1 MLLYDAVVGVK
12 DGRMGERKHKGTV
25 QTETKKHF
33 PGYSLRC
40 TAAILKSA
48 GGIAG
53 YFQIK
58 WEYKYIKEGMGLY
71 ELGCTYKR

>member
-1 MLLYDAVVGVK
+1 MPAEGK
-12 DGRMGERKHKGTV
+12 AW
-25 QTETKKHF
+25 
-33 PGYSLRC
+33 LREKQC
-40 TAAILKSA
+40 LKSA